1 MRFPTRYLPWEIPIR
16 KTTKQHIQKLY
27 SKISR
32 LEELL
37 SSLADKCGYTIAV
50 EDFDVDYLSLKKIE
64 SQKEE
69 E

>member
-1 MRFPTRYLPWEIPIR
+1 MKFPTRYLPWEIPIR
-16 KTTKQHIQKLY
+16 KTTRQHIQKLY
-27 SKISR
+27 SRISR

-37 SSLADKCGYTIAV
+37 SSLAKKCGYTIAV
-50 EDFDVDYLSLKKIE
+50 EDFDVDYLSLKKIG

>member
-1 MRFPTRYLPWEIPIR
+1 MKFPTRYLPWEIPIR
-16 KTTKQHIQKLY
+16 KTTRQHIQKLY
-27 SKISR
+27 SRINR

-37 SSLADKCGYTIAV
+37 SSLANKCGYTIAV